1 MKSFI
6 HTALFSLLLPFTAW
20 SQCPFDNAY
29 YLTLSPP
36 CPGTSTATCL
46 FGGEYVEVNVVAG
59 NIYTFS
65 TCGQLAFDSEITVYD
80 NSATTVL
87 AYNDDFCGLQSEVTW
102 TATYTGIVNV
112 MLDQF
117 PCTTNFSCMNL
128 SVSCNLPSG
137 SGSGCNTNTTICQQG
152 VAGPFGFSTP
162 GPDPGNC
169 LDWFANSQYT
179 YIILYITQ
187 SGPLNLLIQGNAPSG
202 FLDVAIY
209 NIPSG
214 QSPCNAILNP
224 INLIGCNYAL
234 FSDGCNQFGNAFP
247 CGSSVPSPNVL
258 AGQELMI
265 IVEDWLNG
273 ASSTFTLQLGPPPN
287 AQTGAAN
294 PTILTTGPFCIN
306 SAAVQLN
313 AVDMGGNW
321 SGIGVSPTG
330 IFNPAA
336 AGVGT
341 TSVFYS
347 IGSGICNATN
357 TAQIE
362 VFNTPPVSPSNSG
375 PYCQGETIE
384 LTTQNVPGAIYTWSG
399 FNFSSNL
406 QSPVIPNAAT
416 NATGIYTVN
425 VSVDGC
431 SANGVTTVTVSPAP
445 DSGPIFHD

>member
-1 MKSFI
+1 MNTIIRS
-6 HTALFSLLLPFTAW
+6 ALFTLLLPLAALA
-20 SQCPFDNAY
+20 QCPFDNSY
-29 YLTLSPP
+29 YLTLSPS
-36 CPGTSTATCL
+36 CPGTSTATCV

-59 NIYTFS
+59 NVYTFS
-65 TCGQLAFDSEITVYD
+65 TCGGLAFDTEITVYD
-80 NSATTVL
+80 NTGTIVL
-87 AYNDDFCGLQSEVTW
+87 GYNDDFCGLQSEVTW
-102 TATYTGIVNV
+102 TASYTGIVNV

-117 PCTTNFSCMNL
+117 PCTSNFSCMNL
-128 SVSCNLPSG
+128 AVTCNPQGG
-137 SGSGCNTNTTICQQG
+137 SGNGCNTNTTICQAG

-169 LDWFANSQYT
+169 LDWFATSQFT

-187 SGPLNLLIQGNAPSG
+187 SGPLNLLIQGDVPSG

-209 NIPSG
+209 NIPAG
-214 QSPCNAILNP
+214 QTPCNAILNP
-224 INLIGCNYAL
+224 ANLLGCNYAL
-234 FSDGCNQFGNAFP
+234 FSDGCNQFGTDFP
-247 CGSSVPSPNVL
+247 CGSSVPSPNVV

-265 IVEDWLNG
+265 IVEDWLDG

-294 PTILTTGPFCIN
+294 PTITTTGPFCIN

-321 SGIGVSPTG
+321 SGNGVSPGG

-341 TSVFYS
+341 TSVSYS

-357 TAQIE
+357 TAQIV
-362 VFNTPPVSPSNSG
+362 VFNIPPVNPSNSG
-375 PYCQGETIE
+375 PYCPGETIE
-384 LTTQNVPGAIYTWSG
+384 LSTQNVPGANYAWSG
-399 FNFSSNL
+399 PNFSSNL
-406 QSPVIPNAAT
+406 QSPTITNAAT

-425 VSVDGC
+425 VSVDAC
-431 SANGVTTVTVSPAP
+431 TANGTTTVTVAPAP
-445 DSGPIFHD
+445 ISGPIFHD